1 MKYIPKAITENVNV
15 TKVNHLQEFFVLIG
29 GILGS
34 FIIIYLV
41 LGLTLDKVIEKMP
54 AKLERTFSNLFSQAY
69 GFKKTLPIQ
78 EQAAQ
83 NLLDQLVERI
93 SPKDPSGY
101 AVHIVKEP
109 VVNAVALPGGNI
121 VLFSG
126 LMEQVKSENELSMVL
141 AHELGHFAH
150 RDHLRGLGRGAVLV
164 LLSSMFLGM
173 DNSLTN
179 FLMNI
184 LVTADLK
191 HSREQEMMA
200 DQFALDLVQERYG
213 HVGGAIDFFERLRE
227 KEKLPHFLAF
237 FATHPH
243 QDDRVHLLNQRIKNK
258 GYTVGEIIAF
268 HFTEEEKK

>member
-15 TKVNHLQEFFVLIG
+15 MKVNPLQEFFVLIG

-34 FIIIYLV
+34 FIVIYLV
-41 LGLTLDKVIEKMP
+41 LGFTLDKVIENMP
-54 AKLERTFSNLFSQAY
+54 ARLERTFSNLFSQAY

-78 EQAAQ
+78 EQTAQ
-83 NLLDQLVERI
+83 NLLDQLIERI
-93 SPKDPSGY
+93 SPKDTSDY
-101 AVHIVKEP
+101 TVHIVKEP

-164 LLSSMFLGM
+164 LLSSLFLGM

-191 HSREQEMMA
+191 HSREQEIMA
-200 DQFALDLVQERYG
+200 DQFALDLLEQRYG

-227 KEKLPHFLAF
+227 KEKLPHLLAF

-243 QDDRVHLLNQRIKNK
+243 QDDRVYLVNQRIQNK
-258 GYTVGEIIAF
+258 GYAVRETIAF
-268 HFTEEEKK
+268 HFVEEEKI